1 MIYFTSE
8 LPITY
13 RINLN
18 PMNNS
23 LIISYKLTIETF
35 LLTMNDYDVSLY
47 AKNQAVTNHLFINL
61 TSVVTVK
68 VASIQLVDK
77 KALK

>member
-13 RINLN
+13 RINVN
-18 PMNNS
+18 PTNNLS
-23 LIISYKLTIETF
+23 IISYILILETS
-35 LLTMNDYDVSLY
+35 LLTMNDYDASLY
-47 AKNQAVTNHLFINL
+47 SKNTAVSNQLFINV

-68 VASIQLVDK
+68 VASFQLVDDTACK
-77 KALK
+77 